1 MHTVTQ
7 YKLAIFALLLVGSA
21 LFAGRLPAVPEPR
34 LAQSEVPL
42 LLAEASEMERGA
54 YLVTAGNCASCHTTA
69 GGELMAGGLRFETPF
84 GAIYSTNITPDPDHG
99 IGSWTLEQFVQAMRH
114 GRRPNGDHLY
124 PAFPYTAYT
133 RLSERDLQ
141 AMYAYLQT
149 LPAVASSA
157 PSNQLSFP
165 FNQRSLLAVWK
176 MLFFSPGERAP
187 DHTKSIAWN
196 RGEYLVE
203 GLAHCSA
210 CHTPRNFLGAEDP
223 KLAYAGG
230 TITDLVELDKYR
242 VWSAPDLSSSGM
254 GLGGW
259 REEDLVDYLST
270 ARNRFLE
277 SFGPMNEVIMN
288 STRYLQRKDVM
299 AMAEYLKSIPS
310 SQPSASVIPES
321 GHDDA
326 GAVLDA
332 EVVMGR
338 GRTVYN
344 LHCGTC
350 HLPTGAG
357 DPEMG
362 PRLNRGSLIV
372 LDHNPAS
379 MINVILYS
387 PQAPFPTLPEK
398 WRHPMGEFQYELSD
412 EEIAAVATYVR
423 NSWDNRASPVSAEQ
437 VAAQR

>member
-7 YKLAIFALLLVGSA
+7 YRLAIFALLLGGIV
-21 LFAGRLPAVPEPR
+21 LFAARLLAVPER
-34 LAQSEVPL
+34 DMVQTDVPL
-42 LLAEASEMERGA
+42 LLADASELDRGA

-84 GAIYSTNITPDPDHG
+84 GAIYSTNITPDPLYG
-99 IGSWTLEQFVQAMRH
+99 IGSWSFDQFLQAMRY
-114 GRRPNGDHLY
+114 GRRPNGEHLY

-133 RLSERDLQ
+133 RLSERDLR

-149 LPAVASSA
+149 IGAVAV
-157 PSNQLSFP
+157 PPPENELSFP
-165 FNQRSLLAVWK
+165 FNQRALLAFWK
-176 MLFFSPGERAP
+176 MLYFSAGERPP
-187 DHTKSIAWN
+187 DPTKSMDWI

-223 KLAYAGG
+223 ALAYAGG
-230 TITDLVELDKYR
+230 TLTDLVELDKYR
-242 VWSAPDLSSSGM
+242 EWSAPDLSSSHS
-254 GLGGW
+254 GLGAW
-259 REEDLVDYLST
+259 KAEDLVAYLHT

-288 STRYLQRKDVM
+288 STRYLERKDVV

-310 SQPSASVIPES
+310 SKREISIDRES
-321 GHDDA
+321 GGDHSGPAFDA
-326 GAVLDA
+326 D
-332 EVVMGR
+332 VVMGR

-372 LDHNPAS
+372 LDDNPAS
-379 MINVILYS
+379 MINAILYG
-387 PQAPFPTLPEK
+387 PQAPYPPLPEK

-423 NSWDNRASPVSAEQ
+423 NSWDNRASPVSVEQ

>member
-1 MHTVTQ
+1 MISPSHNRESVLHTVTQ
-7 YKLAIFALLLVGSA
+7 YRLAIFALLLAGIV
-21 LFAGRLPAVPEPR
+21 LFA
-34 LAQSEVPL
+34 PL
-42 LLAEASEMERGA
+42 LLADASELDRGA

-84 GAIYSTNITPDPDHG
+84 GAIYSTNITPDPLYG
-99 IGSWTLEQFVQAMRH
+99 IGSWSFDQFLQAMRY
-114 GRRPNGDHLY
+114 GRRPNGEHLY

-133 RLSERDLQ
+133 RLSERDLR

-149 LPAVASSA
+149 IGAVAV
-157 PSNQLSFP
+157 PPPENELSFP
-165 FNQRSLLAVWK
+165 FNQRALLA
-176 MLFFSPGERAP
+176 F
-187 DHTKSIAWN
+187 
-196 RGEYLVE
+196 
-203 GLAHCSA
+203 CSA

-223 KLAYAGG
+223 ALAYAGG
-230 TITDLVELDKYR
+230 TLTDLVELDKYR
-242 VWSAPDLSSSGM
+242 EWSAPDLSSSHS
-254 GLGGW
+254 GLGAW
-259 REEDLVDYLST
+259 KAEDLVAYLHT

-288 STRYLQRKDVM
+288 STRYLERKDVV

-310 SQPSASVIPES
+310 SKREISIDRES
-321 GHDDA
+321 GGDHSGPAFDA
-326 GAVLDA
+326 D
-332 EVVMGR
+332 VVMGR

-372 LDHNPAS
+372 LDDNPAS
-379 MINVILYS
+379 MINAILYG
-387 PQAPFPTLPEK
+387 PQAPYPPLPEK

-423 NSWDNRASPVSAEQ
+423 NSWDNRASPVSVEQ
-437 VAAQR
+437 GAAQR